1 MPGYETSL
9 FSPPAP
15 LARVSLR
22 ASANGAGVADVPML
36 IDSGADVTLVPQSAV
51 DVLGSIVDL
60 NQSYELMSFDGATSS
75 ARAVQLELVFLKR
88 IFRGR
93 FLVIQQDTG
102 ILGRDVLNHLYLLLE
117 GPLLNWS
124 ERRPARE

>member
-15 LARVSLR
+15 LARVRLR
-22 ASANGAGVADVPML
+22 ASVNGADVADVPMH

-51 DVLGSIVDL
+51 DLLGSSVDL

-75 ARAVQLELVFLKR
+75 ASAVQVELVFLKR

-93 FLVIQQDTG
+93 FLLIQQDTG

-124 ERRPARE
+124 ETRPARE